1 MSFIASYSNT
11 LLLCLLC
18 TSEEEQSKSKTMD
31 FFTSFLLLSVLAS
44 SAYFSCKYLLMPHSF
59 CVFSFAFTGFANGF
73 FPSIFFFFFLVS
85 LGGEM
90 QPKMGVCYGD
100 LGNNLP
106 SRQKSVQL
114 IQKLNAKRIKIYS
127 ATPETLKAI
136 QGTDLQ
142 ISIMLPN
149 QLIPDI
155 STNQTLADQWVQTN
169 VVPFYPESKI
179 RYLLIGNEILSN
191 KPKSTWFKLVP
202 AMRKMRN
209 SVKKFGLN
217 KVKVGT
223 PLAMDALESSYPPSN
238 GTFRS
243 DVREKVIEP
252 MLHFLNRTKS
262 FFFVDVYTY
271 FAWISQPLEINL
283 DYALLEPTNITITDP
298 VSGLTYNNLLDQML
312 DALVFAMKRLGYP
325 NIRLFLAETGWPN
338 GGDPDQLGANIY
350 NAATYNRNVIKKF
363 TAKPP
368 LGTPARPGVV
378 IPTMIFA
385 LYNENQKPGPGTERH
400 FGQLYPNGSYVYPID
415 FSGKTSEYPPLPKP
429 SSNGK
434 LWCVVAK
441 GATNKTALA
450 GALAYACS
458 QGNRTCDP
466 IQPEG
471 KCYKPDSLIWHA
483 SYAFSSYWTQ
493 MRASGATCSFNG
505 LAALTSKDPSKY

>member
-1 MSFIASYSNT
+1 
-11 LLLCLLC
+11 
-18 TSEEEQSKSKTMD
+18 MD
-31 FFTSFLLLSVLAS
+31 FFTSFLLLFLLSLSAS
-44 SAYFSCKYLLMPHSF
+44 FSC
-59 CVFSFAFTGFANGF
+59 
-73 FPSIFFFFFLVS
+73 
-85 LGGEM
+85 GEM

-106 SRQKSVQL
+106 APPISVQL
-114 IQKLNAKRIKIYS
+114 IQKLNAKRIKIYG
-127 ATPETLKAI
+127 TNPETLKSI

-142 ISIMLPN
+142 ISIMVPN

-169 VVPFYPESKI
+169 VVPFYPKSKI

-191 KPKSTWFKLVP
+191 PPNTTWFKLVP
-202 AMRKMRN
+202 AMRKIRN

-217 KVKVGT
+217 KIKVGT

-243 DVREKVIEP
+243 DVRDKVIKP

-271 FAWISQPLEINL
+271 FAWISQPLQINL
-283 DYALLEPTNITITDP
+283 DYALLEPTNITYTDP
-298 VSGLTYNNLLDQML
+298 VSGLTYTNLLDQML

-350 NAATYNRNVIKKF
+350 NAATYNRNVVKKF
-363 TAKPP
+363 MAKPP
-368 LGTPARPGVV
+368 IGTPARPGVV

-400 FGQLYPNGSYVYPID
+400 FGMLYPNGSHVYPID
-415 FSGKTSEYPPLPKP
+415 LSGKTLLSDYPPLPKP
-429 SSNGK
+429 SSSGK

-441 GATNKTALA
+441 GANTTALA
-450 GALAYACS
+450 GALSYACS

-466 IQPEG
+466 IQPGG
-471 KCYKPDSLIWHA
+471 KCYKPNSLIKHA
-483 SYAFSSYWTQ
+483 GYAFSSYWAQ
-493 MRASGATCSFNG
+493 MRAAGATCSFNG
-505 LAALTSKDPSKY
+505 LAVMTSKDPSYGSCKFPSVDL